1 MNEQRLE
8 MKYHPAKKEVRFKR
22 FDSGKEIEIQGDSK
36 LKQYTNDHG
45 NFVLQYQG
53 NEFFEAIAGAFDGKE
68 AVQVDVITTRLD
80 YEDFK
85 QMVEYYNKSEN
96 TTIKII
102 ATLLAELPDMDAT
115 YREVKKHGERSIR
128 ILEEHLKAI
137 RDIPLNN
144 EDAKKCVDSLDRK
157 SVV

>member
-22 FDSGKEIEIQGDSK
+22 FDSGKGIEIQGDSK
-36 LKQYTNDHG
+36 LKQYMNDHG

-53 NEFFEAIAGAFDGKE
+53 NEFFEAIAGAFDGE
-68 AVQVDVITTRLD
+68 EVVQVDVITTRLD

-96 TTIKII
+96 STIKIT

-115 YREVKKHGERSIR
+115 YREVKKHGEKSICSSCSENR
-128 ILEEHLKAI
+128 AGERGRA
-137 RDIPLNN
+137 
-144 EDAKKCVDSLDRK
+144 VS
-157 SVV
+157 